1 MSAPKF
7 IRPRPESS
15 LHMIAISS
23 RGNGSE
29 CAIYHRTA
37 SSPQS
42 ALPVAADELLDAAK
56 RFVVGHLHG
65 RMLGK
70 KGRRGMQ
77 HAADAAVERNLAT
90 ADRVDRYPSRV
101 GRIFD

>member
-1 MSAPKF
+1 MAF
-7 IRPRPESS
+7 D
-15 LHMIAISS
+15 S
-23 RGNGSE
+23 RDE
-29 CAIYHRTA
+29 TMDQKRYAL
-37 SSPQS
+37 
-42 ALPVAADELLDAAK
+42 ALPVTADKLLDAAK

-70 KGRRGMQ
+70 ISGRRMQ

-90 ADRVDRYPSRV
+90 ADRVDRYAGRV